1 MADVNLINSASVTG
15 NYDTEQLTINSNIV
29 TTKIINGLKA
39 TMEVDKKEWIT
50 GNLTY
55 KITVQNNAEKLFES
69 PVLIDVLDPTLVML
83 EENSVEVNGVTRS
96 YTYEEISG
104 KLSINLE
111 QIPVGTTSVITFRV
125 KQKQY

>member
-29 TTKIINGLKA
+29 TTKIINGLKV